1 MLNNHKSASSADAP
15 IKRKLS
21 IQRTILKTLLKK
33 GVTPVDSVKK
43 EVEETIINDQM
54 ISSKASYAIARSI
67 KNLLGDGLVEAFNS
81 EHKQYLRLTKDGR
94 QKMNNL
100 ALECEATLVSTAWDG
115 YWRIILLDLPENR
128 KSEREA
134 LRYLLKKAGF
144 ICLKNSVWISM
155 YPYEN
160 LFTNIKKDLNLS
172 TELIIIVTDKID
184 KETEKEFISLCQNKK
199 E

>member
-1 MLNNHKSASSADAP
+1 MLKKP
-15 IKRKLS
+15 S
-21 IQRTILKTLLKK
+21 IQRTILKTLFKK
-33 GVTPVDSVKK
+33 GVTPIDSIKK
-43 EVEETIINDQM
+43 EVEGAIQNAPRVDN
-54 ISSKASYAIARSI
+54 KASYAIARSI
-67 KNLLGDGLVEAFNS
+67 KNLLGDGLVESFNS
-81 EHKQYLRLTKDGR
+81 DHKQYLRLTKDGR

-184 KETEKEFISLCQNKK
+184 KKTEYEFLSLCGTKK

>member
-1 MLNNHKSASSADAP
+1 MSLAKKP
-15 IKRKLS
+15 S
-21 IQRTILKTLLKK
+21 IQKAIFKALSRKKAISLDSLKEGVEKAIK
-33 GVTPVDSVKK
+33 GTYA
-43 EVEETIINDQM
+43 
-54 ISSKASYAIARSI
+54 SKNRPEYAISRSI
-67 KNLLGDGLVEAFNS
+67 KKMALDGLVECFQSENQPYFRLSNEGKKRFNFNT
-81 EHKQYLRLTKDGR
+81 LDDDT
-94 QKMNNL
+94 
-100 ALECEATLVSTAWDG
+100 TLVSNSWDG
-115 YWRIILLDLPENR
+115 NWRIIILDLPEER

-155 YPYEN
+155 YPFEH

-184 KETEKEFISLCQNKK
+184 EETEKEFLSLCANKK